1 MDVTSLEKV
10 TVTFLGE
17 ERIALR
23 TEGTMQDI
31 PFYMVQVFDY
41 NQGSYSIT
49 LTMTSY
55 MEDKTADMLALFY
68 EVE

>member
-1 MDVTSLEKV
+1 
-10 TVTFLGE
+10 
-17 ERIALR
+17 
-23 TEGTMQDI
+23 
-31 PFYMVQVFDY
+31 MVQVFDY